1 MVVPV
6 QDPAASGLDVLVA
19 LAGSPHAEGGVHVH
33 VVARHVQ
40 RDQTLEDDRPAR
52 PSGTQE
58 NQEARG
64 RATIRHHVQDGTK
77 SGGLFEVP
85 SGISVQR
92 IQQTRDTVKN
102 GASPRVEGH
111 VVKRR
116 DGEDDSG
123 VA

>member
-19 LAGSPHAEGGVHVH
+19 LAGPPHAEGGVHVH

-52 PSGTQE
+52 PGGAQE
-58 NQEARG
+58 DQEARG
-64 RATIRHHVQDGTK
+64 RAAVCYHVQDGTVR
-77 SGGLFEVP
+77 GRLFKVP

-92 IQQTRDTVKN
+92 IQQTRDTVED
-102 GASPRVEGH
+102 GASPRMEGH
-111 VVKRR
+111 VIKRR
-116 DGEDDSG
+116 NGEDDSE